1 MLDRADTTT
10 DDRERARFVLQL
22 ATEAFSPTNSLLG
35 NPGALQRLTETRGKS
50 LLYGLT
56 NFIDD
61 LNNNFGMPRQ
71 VDERKFQVGR
81 NLATTPGAVV
91 YRGETQ
97 YVAMA
102 LLCTY
107 WLSSCCLC
115 SPRYTTAPGVVARF
129 RPTWN
134 LRSST

>member
-1 MLDRADTTT
+1 M
-10 DDRERARFVLQL
+10 
-22 ATEAFSPTNSLLG
+22 LG

-71 VDERKFQVGR
+71 VDDRKFQVGR

-91 YRGETQ
+91 YRGEHKQ
-97 YVAMA
+97 HE
-102 LLCTY
+102 
-107 WLSSCCLC
+107 LSQ
-115 SPRYTTAPGVVARF
+115 
-129 RPTWN
+129 
-134 LRSST
+134 